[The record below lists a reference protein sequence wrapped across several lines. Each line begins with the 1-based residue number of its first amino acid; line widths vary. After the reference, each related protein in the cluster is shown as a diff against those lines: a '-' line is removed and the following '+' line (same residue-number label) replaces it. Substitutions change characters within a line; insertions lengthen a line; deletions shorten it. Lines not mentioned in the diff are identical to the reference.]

1 MEEPTVRTALTVAT
15 RSPLVAALNRCTAAD
30 GCREQPL
37 LTVILQE
44 GDAPAQGRGPNRNP
58 SSSSK
63 IAREPTPLHWFV
75 TQRAYL
81 QSARQNLLQLAFEG
95 RHVDKILRKNRNQV
109 DTVFLADPLLFFGS
123 LLVFRVPL
131 EAEVLNENTL
141 DGEVSTVVS
150 FWVSRLLFV
159 EYPMCME
166 IIVDRF
172 LAEGQ
177 AHMPILC
184 QTLYASTCSS
194 GVIV

>member
-1 MEEPTVRTALTVAT
+1 
-15 RSPLVAALNRCTAAD
+15 
-30 GCREQPL
+30 
-37 LTVILQE
+37 
-44 GDAPAQGRGPNRNP
+44 
-58 SSSSK
+58 
-63 IAREPTPLHWFV
+63 
-75 TQRAYL
+75 
-81 QSARQNLLQLAFEG
+81 
-95 RHVDKILRKNRNQV
+95 
-109 DTVFLADPLLFFGS
+109 VFFPDPLLFFGS

-141 DGEVSTVVS
+141 DGEVNTVVS

-172 LAEGQ
+172 LAKGQ
-177 AHMPILC
+177 AHMPILR